1 MYLIDSKI
9 GPYLK
14 LFNWSVI
21 NASSAFTFLAEVGYK
36 HMKLFQSNL
45 YFLTFVS
52 VLGNL
57 FLVLYST

>member
-14 LFNWSVI
+14 LINWSVI
-21 NASSAFTFLAEVGYK
+21 NASSAFAFLAEVGYK
-36 HMKLFQSNL
+36 HVKLFQSNL

-57 FLVLYST
+57 FLVLYRT